1 MKPRR
6 GDDATGFDSSGK
18 ASSSPRRA
26 LQAIRPAPAARRG
39 VALEDVAQSQSVLR
53 ERAGRPARAARSE
66 AARQDAA
73 RVRPARPD
81 LSQPQQ
87 ALGQETPQEAQ
98 PNQPAPSL
106 PTSIAARLRRF
117 FKSRPIQVL
126 WRVIQAL
133 IVVSATGILVAT
145 FFISVLQVRGTSMEP
160 TVKEGDVVIAD
171 HSKKFATGDVIAFY
185 YNNKVILKRV
195 IAFPTD
201 WVDIK
206 PDGTVWVNGEELQ
219 EDYVQGLS
227 LGHPD
232 IIFPY
237 QVPEGRYFVLGDHR
251 SASIDSRSSTIGT
264 VSDDQVIG
272 SVFLKVWPLKNLGTV
287 R

>member
-1 MKPRR
+1 MRPRR
-6 GDDATGFDSSGK
+6 GDDATSSGLSDK

-26 LQAIRPAPAARRG
+26 LQNVSPALAENSAPHAP
-39 VALEDVAQSQSVLR
+39 ETIS
-53 ERAGRPARAARSE
+53 PARADRE
-66 AARQDAA
+66 G
-73 RVRPARPD
+73 V
-81 LSQPQQ
+81 SQFQQTPGQEDPQQ
-87 ALGQETPQEAQ
+87 AQLDQ
-98 PNQPAPSL
+98 PSSSL
-106 PTSIAARLRRF
+106 WNTIADRLSRF
-117 FKSRPIQVL
+117 FKSRPIQVF

-133 IVVSATGILVAT
+133 IVVSAAGILVAT

-171 HSKKFATGDVIAFY
+171 HSNKFATGDVIAFY

>member
-98 PNQPAPSL
+98 PNLPAPSL
-106 PTSIAARLRRF
+106 PTSIAAWLSRF